1 MDREIIQQGF
11 ELLKLEKYYD
21 QVTIVRKLKY
31 LGFSIAEATF
41 SNILRGK
48 KVRVTTLDLAS
59 RGLCKL
65 IEAELGLFW
74 NGKGFVQVENPDWVP
89 LVIKESTPDEL
100 ALTFK
105 PGFVFHAEGRL
116 AIHQKVAFFESAQRE
131 VIELGV
137 TLNTFSSYFFS
148 RNDREFKIPVETL
161 LKKGVGYKCYLLDPA
176 SNEASIYFEDRRREQ
191 GEEIRKIEAIKE
203 SISRLER
210 IKQEFDEAGYPGKF
224 EIFTYKHI
232 PYNYL
237 MAVDGATPNGKIMAS
252 HYLYGIP
259 RAKCPVVE
267 FSKSESH
274 ELFRLYWSSLQKLT
288 KGARSL
294 PR

>member
-1 MDREIIQQGF
+1 MDREIIQKGF
-11 ELLKLEKYYD
+11 ELLKREKYYD

-31 LGFSIAEATF
+31 LSYSVAEATF

-48 KVRVTTLDLAS
+48 KVRETTLDLAS
-59 RGLCKL
+59 RGLREL
-65 IEAELGLFW
+65 VEAELGLFW
-74 NGKGFVQVENPDWVP
+74 NGKGFVKRENPEWTP
-89 LVIKESTPDEL
+89 LVIKESTPAEL
-100 ALTFK
+100 ALALK
-105 PGFVFHAEGRL
+105 PDFVFHAEGRL
-116 AIHQKVAFFESAQRE
+116 AIHKKVAFFESAQRE
-131 VIELGV
+131 VIEMGV

-148 RNDREFKIPVETL
+148 RNDREFKIPVERL
-161 LKKGVGYKCYLLDPA
+161 LEKGVRYKCYLLDPA
-176 SNEASIYFEDRRREQ
+176 SNEARIYFEDRNREQ
-191 GEEIRKIEAIKE
+191 GDEIRKIETIQE
-203 SISRLER
+203 SIRRLER
-210 IKQEFDEAGYPGKF
+210 IKQEFDEAGHPGTF

-232 PYNYL
+232 PYNYF

-274 ELFRLYWSSLQKLT
+274 ELFRLYWNSLQKLT
-288 KGARSL
+288 KGAKSL